1 MSVRYRLFYLILTRP
16 KLTVYKTFTCL
27 SEAGSGG
34 GTTQKSDVL
43 VMETKLKII
52 EILQFIL
59 DVREEAIINI

>member
-1 MSVRYRLFYLILTRP
+1 
-16 KLTVYKTFTCL
+16 L

-59 DVREEAIINI
+59 DVREEAILNI

>member
-1 MSVRYRLFYLILTRP
+1 MYVRYGFFYLILTRP
-16 KLTVYKTFTCL
+16 KLTVYKTFSWL

-59 DVREEAIINI
+59 DVREEAILNI